1 MVQQTRIPRGP
12 RETLEDVYIFF
23 KILSAQDGGPGLWA
37 WRVVARLRSG
47 RRVPVGQPA
56 GAGAGLPALEPGP
69 PRRRPAVDQAA
80 LPRHLQP
87 VPRHRPVGGAARAA
101 ALGPFRQHAARRRT
115 PGKKKTKQNKT
126 AIFFLV
132 PRLAYWGFFP
142 VSINCW

>member
-1 MVQQTRIPRGP
+1 M
-12 RETLEDVYIFF
+12 YIFSL
-23 KILSAQDGGPGLWA
+23 KILSAQGRGSGLWA

-101 ALGPFRQHAARRRT
+101 ALGPFRQHAARRRR
-115 PGKKKTKQNKT
+115 PVKKKTIKIKT
-126 AIFFLV
+126 AIIFFFV
-132 PRLAYWGFFP
+132 PRLAYWGFF
-142 VSINCW
+142 SSFN